1 MFTSVNTRTNEQ
13 GDAETRY
20 EGDFTVTCNGTS
32 LWGHT
37 AGRVVRVTGATVIK
51 DAEFDFTHVSV
62 EHDSDWDIYTD
73 TAFEAAMS
81 EALGFEVH
89 FTEQGMQ
96 EDGLASME

>member
-13 GDAETRY
+13 GDTETHY

-51 DAEFDFTHVSV
+51 DNDIGFTHVSV
-62 EHDSDWDIYTD
+62 EHDSAWDIYTD
-73 TAFEAAMS
+73 TAFETAMS
-81 EALGFEVH
+81 NALGFTVH

-96 EDGLASME
+96 DNYYASME

>member
-1 MFTSVNTRTNEQ
+1 MFNSVNARTNEQ
-13 GDAETRY
+13 GDTETRY

-51 DAEFDFTHVSV
+51 DNDIGFTHVSV

>member
-1 MFTSVNTRTNEQ
+1 MFTSANMRINEQ
-13 GDAETRY
+13 GDTETRY

-37 AGRVVRVTGATVIK
+37 AGRVVRVTGATAIK
-51 DAEFDFTHVSV
+51 DADTGYVHVSV

-73 TAFEAAMS
+73 TAFEAAIS
-81 EALGFEVH
+81 NALGFEVH

-96 EDGLASME
+96 DNCLASME

>member
-13 GDAETRY
+13 GDKETRY

-37 AGRVVRVTGATVIK
+37 AGRKVRVTGATVIESA
-51 DAEFDFTHVSV
+51 DMGFMHVSV

-81 EALGFEVH
+81 TALGFEVH

-96 EDGLASME
+96 EHGLASME

>member
-13 GDAETRY
+13 GDTETRY

-51 DAEFDFTHVSV
+51 DADIGFTHVSV
-62 EHDSDWDIYTD
+62 EHDSAWDIYTD
-73 TAFEAAMS
+73 TAFETAMS
-81 EALGFEVH
+81 NALGFTVH

-96 EDGLASME
+96 DNYCASME